1 MWLKAIKFPARSRA
15 LLAAKTPQPIDV
27 LMCLRCGTAQRAGA
41 SALGRRGELMHPL
54 LVSGAPDVGRAE
66 VRGSWFSGRFCHQ
79 IAVMMSD
86 PGNSFF
92 TLIPHCIFRG
102 GAWDLR

>member
-1 MWLKAIKFPARSRA
+1 MWLKEIKFPARSRA

-27 LMCLRCGTAQRAGA
+27 LAMRHGLRAGA

>member
-1 MWLKAIKFPARSRA
+1 
-15 LLAAKTPQPIDV
+15 
-27 LMCLRCGTAQRAGA
+27 
-41 SALGRRGELMHPL
+41 MHRL
-54 LVSGAPDVGRAE
+54 GAPDVGWAE

>member
-1 MWLKAIKFPARSRA
+1 MHRFVVALVAGGRDLGGRA
-15 LLAAKTPQPIDV
+15 
-27 LMCLRCGTAQRAGA
+27 
-41 SALGRRGELMHPL
+41 
-54 LVSGAPDVGRAE
+54 DVGWAE